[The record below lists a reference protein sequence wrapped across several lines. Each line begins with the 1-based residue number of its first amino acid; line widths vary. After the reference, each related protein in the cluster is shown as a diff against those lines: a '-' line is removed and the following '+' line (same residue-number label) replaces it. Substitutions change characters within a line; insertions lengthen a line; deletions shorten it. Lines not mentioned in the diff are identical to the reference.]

1 MRVKKGRK
9 NGGGEGLNVKG
20 TGVRKI
26 GKYQNLCNMNQKYLT
41 IPCIIGVA
49 FSCKPTVQDEM
60 KPNIIIFHVDDLGW
74 TDLNCYGSDFY
85 ETPNIDGL
93 ASKGI
98 KFTNAYAPAAI
109 CSPSRASIQT
119 GKYPPSTGITD
130 WIRATFQKDTAIDY
144 TNPPKYDLNEGKKMK
159 TPFNQNFLALDEKT
173 IGEYL
178 KENGY
183 FTVHAGK
190 WHLGEEGYYPTDQ
203 GYDVN
208 IAGCDYGEPPSYF
221 DPYFREG
228 HHYPWGYE
236 PPFSL
241 PTLEPRERGEYLTN
255 RLTDEVSRIIKENSD
270 TSLFVFFNYY
280 AVHTPIQGVDS
291 LVEKYNQKEPGIHD
305 NPEYAAMVE
314 AVDLSIGRITSLLD
328 SLELN
333 SNTLI
338 LFTSDN
344 GGLGWVTDNYPLR
357 SGKGTPFEGGI
368 RVPFIAAWEGKIQGN
383 RISDL
388 PFTSMNILPTLGDIV
403 GFEVEDGDGVSIAPI
418 FFGENKKSIG
428 ELFWHYPHYRGNQSP
443 YSIIRRDSMKLIRFY
458 DGDSLKLYNLKVDIS
473 EKNDL
478 SEKLPR
484 LANALN
490 LKIDSLIKSSGA
502 QLPAYKK

>member
-1 MRVKKGRK
+1 
-9 NGGGEGLNVKG
+9 
-20 TGVRKI
+20 
-26 GKYQNLCNMNQKYLT
+26 MNQNYLT
-41 IPCIIGVA
+41 IPCILGLA
-49 FSCKPTVQDEM
+49 FSCKTAEQEEM

-85 ETPNIDGL
+85 ETPNIDSL

-144 TNPPKYDLNEGKKMK
+144 SNPPKYEMKEGKQMK
-159 TPFNQNFLALDEKT
+159 TPFNQNFLPLEEKT

-183 FTVHAGK
+183 YTVHAGK
-190 WHLGEEGYYPTDQ
+190 WHLGEEGYYPTNQ

-236 PPFSL
+236 PPFSF
-241 PTLEPRERGEYLTN
+241 PTLEPRKEGEYLTN
-255 RLTDEVSRIIKENSD
+255 RLTDEVSRIIKEHED
-270 TSLFVFFNYY
+270 TSFFVFFNYY

-291 LVEKYNQKEPGIHD
+291 LVEKYKQKEPGLHD

-314 AVDLSIGRITSLLD
+314 AVDLSVGRINSLLD
-328 SLELN
+328 SLGLS

-344 GGLGWVTDNYPLR
+344 GGLDRVTDNHPLR
-357 SGKGTPFEGGI
+357 AGKGTPFEGGI
-368 RVPFIAAWEGKIQGN
+368 RVPFIATWRGQIQGN
-383 RISDL
+383 RVSDL
-388 PFTSMNILPTLGDIV
+388 PFTSMNILPTLADIV
-403 GFEVEDGDGVSIAPI
+403 GFKTQASDGKSIAPLL
-418 FFGENKKSIG
+418 FGEEMETVG
-428 ELFWHYPHYRGNQSP
+428 DLFWHYPHYRGNQSP

-458 DGDSLKLYNLKVDIS
+458 DGDSLKLYNLNKDIS
-473 EKNDL
+473 EKNNL
-478 SEKLPR
+478 AEKFPGT
-484 LANALN
+484 AEILN
-490 LKIDSLIKSSGA
+490 NKIDSLIKISGGK
-502 QLPAYKK
+502 LPVFKK